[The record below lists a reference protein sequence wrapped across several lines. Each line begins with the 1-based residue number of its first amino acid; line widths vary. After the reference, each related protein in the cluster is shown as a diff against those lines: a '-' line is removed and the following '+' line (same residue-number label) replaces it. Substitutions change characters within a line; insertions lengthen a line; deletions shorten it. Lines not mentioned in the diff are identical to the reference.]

1 MQQPEMKKENMDSAT
16 IDLSGEWRLGTPEW
30 GEKTIP
36 ATLPGDNYSAL
47 LAAGMIPDPHFGR
60 NENLVQE
67 FRRFEW
73 IFSREFE
80 VPAGVL
86 EHQYVYLNCEMVDTF
101 ATIRINGKRAVS
113 MENMFRC
120 ARIEVKLLLHPG
132 KNTIEIQIK
141 SSELEAKKAA
151 ATMPFPIPMN
161 DCCKVPNLNLIRKPH
176 CHGGWDWGLTLLVSG
191 VYMPLVL
198 TGVDAGRLDAVWTE
212 QKHERNFAAV
222 TAVAEIFAEKPC
234 RMPVTFRFDDRE
246 RRVVASLK
254 AGRNLVRAKFE
265 VAHPRLWWPNGL
277 GGQPLYPLTVS
288 TPCQSVSKEIGLRTI
303 EVVNEPDE
311 FGVSM
316 RFRVNGFDVFC
327 KGADWIPCDAFPS
340 RQTDDVYEGLL
351 ESARMAGMN
360 MLRVWG
366 GGQYEKEIFYTLC
379 DRKGLMIWQDMMFSC
394 SLYPSTDEFIANVM
408 GELDFQIR
416 RLKHHPSLAMWCG
429 DNEVIG
435 ATGWYGPEK
444 RTACLI
450 NYDRL
455 NRELRRKVEELDPD
469 RTFWPSSPCGG
480 PNNFNDGWHD
490 DSCGDM
496 HYWEVWHGG
505 KDFSAYYSIRPRFC
519 SEFGYQSFPSLETVE
534 KFCPPDQRNVFS
546 PVMDHHQKCAMGNA
560 PIIGMFDRYFHMPES
575 FGEFLYLSQV
585 QQALAIKTGVEFW
598 RTLKPRCMGTIY
610 WQLNDNWPVAS
621 WSSLEYGGKWKQLH
635 YQAKR
640 FFAPV
645 IGVVC
650 RDPKDGM
657 SRLFVTSDLRWKC
670 HAAVAVTIYDFDGTP
685 LKQFACSSSLK
696 PGECKCLRTF
706 RPGEFAAFD
715 PEKCFLELVT
725 TTECSEETV
734 PVHENSFFFE
744 VFKRCELRRA
754 AVEAEV
760 RNGTSGTFEILLSTD
775 KPAFFVTLDTPGIPG
790 IFSDN
795 SLTLLPGKP
804 KCLEFRPKGKTGVAA
819 LRKALTVNFLHIT
832 GNGGELRS

>member
-1 MQQPEMKKENMDSAT
+1 MNSAM
-16 IDLSGEWRLGTPEW
+16 IDLSGVWRLGTPEW

-47 LAAGMIPDPHFGR
+47 LEAGEIPDPHYGR

-80 VPAGVL
+80 VPAGLL
-86 EHQYVYLNCEMVDTF
+86 ERQYVYLNCEMVDTF
-101 ATIRINGKRAVS
+101 ATIRINGRRAVS
-113 MENMFRC
+113 MENMFSC
-120 ARIEVKLLLHPG
+120 ARPEVKSLLHPG
-132 KNTIEIQIK
+132 VNTIEIRFK
-141 SSELEAKKAA
+141 SAELEAKKIAA
-151 ATMPFPIPMN
+151 GMPFPIPMN
-161 DCCKVPNLNLIRKPH
+161 GCCKVPNLNLVRKTH

-191 VYMPLVL
+191 VYMPLTL
-198 TGVDAGRLDAVWTE
+198 TGVDGGRIDAVWTE
-212 QKHERNFAAV
+212 QKHERNFVGV

-234 RMPVTFRFDDRE
+234 RLPVAFRFNGEE
-246 RRVVASLK
+246 RGVNASLK
-254 AGRNLVRAKFE
+254 AGRNLVRMKFD
-265 VAHPRLWWPNGL
+265 VADPRLWWPNGL
-277 GGQPLYPLTVS
+277 GEQPLYPLTVS
-288 TPCQSVSKEIGLRTI
+288 TARQSVTKEIGLRTI

-327 KGADWIPCDAFPS
+327 KGADWIPCDAFPL
-340 RQTDDVYEGLL
+340 RQTGDAYENLL
-351 ESARMAGMN
+351 ESARLAGMN

-366 GGQYEKEIFYTLC
+366 GGQYEKELFYTLC

-394 SLYPSTDEFIANVM
+394 SLYPSTDAFVANVM
-408 GELDFQIR
+408 DELDFQIR
-416 RLKHHPSLAMWCG
+416 RLKHHASLAIWCG

-435 ATGWYGPEK
+435 ATRWYDKNKAE
-444 RTACLI
+444 TYLV

-455 NRELRRKVEELDPD
+455 NRELKRKVAELDPD

-496 HYWEVWHGG
+496 HYWEVWHGSR
-505 KDFSAYYSIRPRFC
+505 DFSAYYTVRPRFC

-546 PVMDHHQKCAMGNA
+546 PVMDHHQKCVRGNA
-560 PIIGMFDRYFHMPES
+560 PIIGMFGRYFRMPES
-575 FGEFLYLSQV
+575 FADFLYLSQV

-621 WSSLEYGGKWKQLH
+621 WSSIEYGGKWKQLH
-635 YQAKR
+635 YHAKR
-640 FFAPV
+640 FYAPV
-645 IGVVC
+645 IGVAY
-650 RDPKDGM
+650 RDPEDGVI
-657 SRLFVTSDLRWKC
+657 RLYVTSDLRWKC
-670 HAAVAVTIYDFDGTP
+670 RATVAATVYDFDGTP
-685 LKQFACSSSLK
+685 LKRFEFSASLK
-696 PGECKCLRTF
+696 PGESRCVKTF
-706 RPGEFAAFD
+706 RAADFEAFD
-715 PEKCFLELVT
+715 PEESFMELIT
-725 TTECSEETV
+725 TTECAEMPV

-744 VFKRCELRRA
+744 VFKRCSFRRA
-754 AVEAEV
+754 AVKAEV
-760 RNGTSGTFEILLSTD
+760 RAGKGGTFEVALSTD

-790 IFSDN
+790 VFSDN
-795 SLTLLPGKP
+795 SLSLLPGEP
-804 KCLEFRPKGKTGVAA
+804 KTLVFTPWTETNAA
-819 LRKALTVNFLHIT
+819 AIRKSLSINFLRKTYN
-832 GNGGELRS
+832 